1 MFRVSQ
7 QIQEEDSNG
16 GEEETNL
23 EAIEDDTLRQ
33 NVQSSFDLG
42 NAFIDRC
49 NEDDKIANSSG
60 EPACIAVTEEISAG
74 QSLHPCSFG
83 NVLPAC
89 AIRKIDAIIAIQQS
103 KERVEFSINEWKKNN
118 ASTTTAI
125 KQQSRRLRSNLS
137 ILYQSKRKLNIQ
149 IKDILA
155 IDFVCKY
162 S

>member
-1 MFRVSQ
+1 MWNTIHVECTIVLF
-7 QIQEEDSNG
+7 I
-16 GEEETNL
+16 NL
-23 EAIEDDTLRQ
+23 E
-33 NVQSSFDLG
+33 
-42 NAFIDRC
+42 
-49 NEDDKIANSSG
+49 IANSSG

-74 QSLHPCSFG
+74 QSLHPCLFG

-89 AIRKIDAIIAIQQS
+89 AIRKNDAIIAIQQS

-162 S
+162 SWILFYYFQDLLVLTTMNI